1 VKKFIPT
8 CRTEI
13 HRLYQASLSGE
24 SCSLRLHNLEN
35 KDYSIGKW
43 ITQQLCLK
51 GWQPFAVTSYPSY
64 SSTSVPYGSTS
75 APYEERQYGV
85 GEVLHFRFEIA

>member
-1 VKKFIPT
+1 VKKVIPA

-13 HRLYQASLSGE
+13 RQTSSFVG
-24 SCSLRLHNLEN
+24 SCSLRLHNLEG

-51 GWQPFAVTSYPSY
+51 GWEPFAVTSYIPHE
-64 SSTSVPYGSTS
+64 STYTTTYAYDKTYAEQG
-75 APYEERQYGV
+75 EF
-85 GEVLHFRFEIA
+85 EVLHFRFEVA